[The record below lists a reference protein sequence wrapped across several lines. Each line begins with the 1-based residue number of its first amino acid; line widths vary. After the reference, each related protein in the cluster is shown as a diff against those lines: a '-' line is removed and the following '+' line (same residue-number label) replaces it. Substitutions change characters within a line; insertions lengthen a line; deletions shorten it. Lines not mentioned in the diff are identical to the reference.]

1 MSNFLID
8 EETDLQ
14 AAEFVLGTLDTE
26 ERTRAH
32 STLKT
37 DPAFIAMV
45 RIWERRFGELH
56 LMVEPVDPDPK
67 LWQRI
72 KSSVASMGSAGA
84 GAPAASPNLPGHPA
98 VVSEAP
104 KPAEG
109 AAVTPPQGA
118 AAEGGTPAQ
127 TSPGEQAASP
137 AEAAPPATLPPAPDL
152 VLPAA
157 QATPGPDVSALEA
170 IIRSELASPTPPKAA
185 AKAAEKAAEVVADR
199 QPARQR
205 QAATEVV
212 RSRDR
217 WRVFGMLMVL
227 VAAGF
232 AALVAAWRFMPDR
245 VPARLRPAELMLSI
259 GIDTPPP
266 PVPARKGPPPT
277 SEFDE

>member
-8 EETDLQ
+8 EETDLL

-67 LWQRI
+67 LWPRI

-84 GAPAASPNLPGHPA
+84 REPSASPDLEGQPA

-104 KPAEG
+104 TPAED
-109 AAVTPPQGA
+109 AAAAPPLGA
-118 AAEGGTPAQ
+118 AAELETPAEA
-127 TSPGEQAASP
+127 SPAAQPASP
-137 AEAAPPATLPPAPDL
+137 AEPAPPATLPPAPDL
-152 VLPAA
+152 VVPTA
-157 QATPGPDVSALEA
+157 QATPGPDASALEA
-170 IIRSELASPTPPKAA
+170 IIRSELASPP
-185 AKAAEKAAEVVADR
+185 KAAEKAGEKAAAVVADR
-199 QPARQR
+199 QPARQQ
-205 QAATEVV
+205 QAATDVV

-232 AALVAAWRFMPDR
+232 AGLVAAWRFTPDR

>member
-26 ERTRAH
+26 ERARAH

-152 VLPAA
+152 VVPAA
-157 QATPGPDVSALEA
+157 EATPAPDAHALEA
-170 IIRSELASPTPPKAA
+170 IIRSELASPSPTKAA
-185 AKAAEKAAEVVADR
+185 EKPAEKAAEVVADR

-205 QAATEVV
+205 QAATDLV

-232 AALVAAWRFMPDR
+232 AGLVAAWRFMPDR

-259 GIDTPPP
+259 GIDTTPP
-266 PVPARKGPPPT
+266 PVPASKGPPPT

>member
-8 EETDLQ
+8 EETDLL

-84 GAPAASPNLPGHPA
+84 GEQSPDLPGHSA
-98 VVSEAP
+98 VVSEAV

-109 AAVTPPQGA
+109 AAATPPQGA
-118 AAEGGTPAQ
+118 AAEGETPAE
-127 TSPGEQAASP
+127 TSPDEQAASP
-137 AEAAPPATLPPAPDL
+137 AESAPPATLPPAPDL

-185 AKAAEKAAEVVADR
+185 VKAAEVVADR

-232 AALVAAWRFMPDR
+232 AGLVAAWRFTPDR

-259 GIDTPPP
+259 GIDTTPP
-266 PVPARKGPPPT
+266 PVPASKGPPPT

>member
-8 EETDLQ
+8 EETDLL

-26 ERTRAH
+26 ERARAH

-67 LWQRI
+67 LWPRI

-84 GAPAASPNLPGHPA
+84 GEQSPDLSGHSA
-98 VVSEAP
+98 VVSEAV

-152 VLPAA
+152 VVPTA
-157 QATPGPDVSALEA
+157 QATPGPDASALEA
-170 IIRSELASPTPPKAA
+170 IIRSELASPSPTKAA
-185 AKAAEKAAEVVADR
+185 EKPAEKAAEVVADR

-245 VPARLRPAELMLSI
+245 VPARLRPTELMLSI
-259 GIDTPPP
+259 GIGTTPPAA
-266 PVPARKGPPPT
+266 PARTAPPPT
-277 SEFDE
+277 SGFDE

>member
-8 EETDLQ
+8 EETDLL

-84 GAPAASPNLPGHPA
+84 GEQSPDLPGHSA
-98 VVSEAP
+98 VVSEAV

-109 AAVTPPQGA
+109 AAATPPQGA
-118 AAEGGTPAQ
+118 AAEGETPAE
-127 TSPGEQAASP
+127 TSPDEQAASP
-137 AEAAPPATLPPAPDL
+137 AESAPPATLPPAPDL

-185 AKAAEKAAEVVADR
+185 VKAAEVVADR

-259 GIDTPPP
+259 GIDTTPP

>member
-8 EETDLQ
+8 EETDLL

-109 AAVTPPQGA
+109 VAATPPQGA
-118 AAEGGTPAQ
+118 AAEGETPAE
-127 TSPGEQAASP
+127 TSPDEQPASS
-137 AEAAPPATLPPAPDL
+137 AESAPPATLPPAPDL

-259 GIDTPPP
+259 GIDTTPP
-266 PVPARKGPPPT
+266 PVPASKGPPPT

>member
-8 EETDLQ
+8 EETDLL

-72 KSSVASMGSAGA
+72 KSSVASTGSAGA
-84 GAPAASPNLPGHPA
+84 GEPSASPDLPAQPA
-98 VVSEAP
+98 VVAEAP
-104 KPAEG
+104 APAEG
-109 AAVTPPQGA
+109 AEGAPPQVAVAEGETLA
-118 AAEGGTPAQ
+118 EASPAAE
-127 TSPGEQAASP
+127 AASP
-137 AEAAPPATLPPAPDL
+137 AEPAPPATLPPAPDL
-152 VLPAA
+152 VVPTA
-157 QATPGPDVSALEA
+157 QTTPGPDTSALEA
-170 IIRSELASPTPPKAA
+170 IIRSEFASPPKAVE
-185 AKAAEKAAEVVADR
+185 KTAEQATEVVADR
-199 QPARQR
+199 QLARQR
-205 QAATEVV
+205 QAATDMV

-232 AALVAAWRFMPDR
+232 AGLVAAWRFMPDR
-245 VPARLRPAELMLSI
+245 VPARLRPTELMLSI
-259 GIDTPPP
+259 GIDTTPAAA
-266 PVPARKGPPPT
+266 PARKAPPPT

>member
-8 EETDLQ
+8 EETDLL

-26 ERTRAH
+26 ERARAH

-84 GAPAASPNLPGHPA
+84 GEPSASPDLPGHSA
-98 VVSEAP
+98 VVSEAV

-109 AAVTPPQGA
+109 AAATPPQGA
-118 AAEGGTPAQ
+118 AAEGETPAE
-127 TSPGEQAASP
+127 TSPDEQAASP
-137 AEAAPPATLPPAPDL
+137 AESAPPATLPPAPDL

-185 AKAAEKAAEVVADR
+185 EKAGEKAAAVVADR
-199 QPARQR
+199 QPARQQ
-205 QAATEVV
+205 QAATDVV

>member
-8 EETDLQ
+8 EETDLL

-84 GAPAASPNLPGHPA
+84 GEPSASPDLPGHFA
-98 VVSEAP
+98 VVSEAV

-109 AAVTPPQGA
+109 AAATPPQGA
-118 AAEGGTPAQ
+118 AAEGETPAE
-127 TSPGEQAASP
+127 TSPDEQAASP
-137 AEAAPPATLPPAPDL
+137 AESAPPATLPPAPDL

-157 QATPGPDVSALEA
+157 QATPGPDVSAL
-170 IIRSELASPTPPKAA
+170 
-185 AKAAEKAAEVVADR
+185 
-199 QPARQR
+199 
-205 QAATEVV
+205 
-212 RSRDR
+212 
-217 WRVFGMLMVL
+217 
-227 VAAGF
+227 
-232 AALVAAWRFMPDR
+232 
-245 VPARLRPAELMLSI
+245 
-259 GIDTPPP
+259 
-266 PVPARKGPPPT
+266 
-277 SEFDE
+277 